1 MTVCSTSWSRCA
13 VAAVDH
19 RRHDGAGLRGRKRA
33 LLSGSQPFA
42 HGRDRVWRPPA
53 TTTVEV
59 IQEFA
64 HVRARRRGRADAR
77 RLAIAYADLLAP
89 LATTTER
96 HLRTGLDWWDRHK
109 AIGDFD
115 AVLAAVAQDLGAT
128 ALVSSD
134 RAFARLTEVTHVLP
148 DGPGLA
154 ALFA

>member
-1 MTVCSTSWSRCA
+1 LIIVDTTVLVYAVGSEHSYRAPSRSLMDA
-13 VAAVDH
+13 I
-19 RRHDGAGLRGRKRA
+19 GSGGL
-33 LLSGSQPFA
+33 Q
-42 HGRDRVWRPPA
+42 A

-77 RLAIAYADLLAP
+77 RLATAYADLLAP

-109 AIGDFD
+109 AIGAFD
-115 AVLAAVAQDLGAT
+115 AVLAAVAQDLGVT

-148 DGPGLA
+148 NERGLA
-154 ALFA
+154 ALLA